1 MTFHADCPRDVA
13 RHLRHFDSV
22 YAAKSDPWGARTS
35 HDEAHKRRAIKSAL
49 GPHSYA
55 RGLEIGCGNGI
66 STRALA
72 PHFLNLM
79 ALDGSGMAVV
89 LARQEVAGL
98 THVKIAHAALPCTLP
113 KNGFDAIIASEVLY
127 YLPRGKLT
135 ATLRMAHRALRR
147 GGSFVSTHHL
157 KYFNDAECDHI
168 SLVRATRA
176 VFGGE
181 TRQLIGYGWRCY
193 LYLRR

>member
-35 HDEAHKRRAIKSAL
+35 YDEAHKRRSIKWAL
-49 GPHSYA
+49 GPHPYA

-72 PHFLNLM
+72 PRFLNLK
-79 ALDGSGMAVV
+79 ALDGSGMAVA
-89 LARQEVAGL
+89 LARREVAAF
-98 THVKIAHAALPCTLP
+98 THVKISQAVLPCALPR
-113 KNGFDAIIASEVLY
+113 NGFNAIIASEVLY
-127 YLPRGKLT
+127 YLPRGRLA

-157 KYFNDAECDHI
+157 RRFNDAECDHA
-168 SLVRATRA
+168 SLVKATRA
-176 VFGGE
+176 VFGGA
-181 TRQLIGYGWRCY
+181 TRQLAGYGWRCD